1 MLRTL
6 HLGFISVMVLLGTA
20 TGVLVR
26 AQGSAPRS
34 TLTPE
39 QAVNLAQT
47 GHCKEAF
54 APLQRMIP
62 QLKDKSAR
70 YNAQISLVRCAMALD
85 DERVA
90 ADGLLH
96 LKREEPDNPEV
107 LYLATHYFSELG
119 VRAAQQLQGRAPAS
133 YQARRLEA
141 EALESQGKNDE
152 AVAIYRKI
160 LEENPKVPGIHY
172 RLGQIALDRAGAGGT
187 SDEVKREMQSELEV
201 DPANASAQ
209 FVLGELAR
217 RAGDWNEAIA
227 RFSQAA
233 KLDAGFSEAYLALGM
248 SQAQAGQFAQAV
260 SPLET
265 YVKQQP
271 DDPTGHYQLAI
282 AYSRTGNKDGAARE
296 MVLQAQAASRAKP
309 ADATEGHPV
318 NP

>member
-1 MLRTL
+1 MHRIL
-6 HLGFISVMVLLGTA
+6 HPGLISVVVLIGIT

-26 AQGSAPRS
+26 AQSSAPHPS
-34 TLTPE
+34 LTPQ
-39 QAVNLAQT
+39 QAINLAQT
-47 GHCKEAF
+47 GHCKKAF
-54 APLQRMIP
+54 SPLQRMIP
-62 QLKDKSAR
+62 QLKDRSIR

-85 DERVA
+85 DEPVA
-90 ADGLLH
+90 ADGLLQ

-119 VRAAQQLQGRAPAS
+119 VRAAQQLQSRAPAS

-141 EALESQGKNDE
+141 EALESQGKTEDA
-152 AVAIYRKI
+152 AVIYRKI
-160 LEENPKVPGIHY
+160 LDENPKVPGIHY
-172 RLGQIALDRAGAGGT
+172 RLGQIALDRAGAGGAN
-187 SDEVKREMQSELEV
+187 DEVKREMESELAV
-201 DPANASAQ
+201 DPSNASAQ

-217 RAGDWNEAIA
+217 RAGDWNEAIL

-271 DDPTGHYQLAI
+271 EDPTGHYQLAI

-296 MVLQAQAASRAKP
+296 MALQAQAASRAKP